1 MYARVVIERT
11 LKAQEAIV
19 VVSATVQVA
28 YKSASTGGT
37 PDAGTVAAVMGAL
50 SALTAYVAALDTDD
64 LAGRD
69 TSR

>member
-1 MYARVVIERT
+1 
-11 LKAQEAIV
+11 
-19 VVSATVQVA
+19 
-28 YKSASTGGT
+28 
-37 PDAGTVAAVMGAL
+37 MGAL